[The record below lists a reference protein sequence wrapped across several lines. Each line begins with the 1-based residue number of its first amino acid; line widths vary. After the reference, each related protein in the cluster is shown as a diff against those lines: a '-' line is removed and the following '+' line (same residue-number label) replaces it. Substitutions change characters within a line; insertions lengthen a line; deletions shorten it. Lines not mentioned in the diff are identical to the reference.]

1 MDLVKQ
7 NYGDTIRS
15 DSEDER
21 TVEKGYDTQSDK
33 QAPDVEEGL
42 SKEVELV
49 ASRNEEA
56 PMITDHVEQ
65 S

>member
-33 QAPDVEEGL
+33 
-42 SKEVELV
+42 
-49 ASRNEEA
+49 
-56 PMITDHVEQ
+56 
-65 S
+65 